1 MSEKATIIQ
10 VSHDRLIG
18 KKCLVDGDFAP
29 HLCELIDKCDELGI
43 EIYVTASHREGD
55 QVLTGAIVSKAK
67 KSCHYVGHAI
77 DANFS
82 LPDHWM
88 NSKRMKKANSDDWP
102 EAFTDL
108 IDWIRAHPVLR
119 WGGDFKDPDEV
130 HIDSNLY
137 HRDKELY
144 QSKLNSLALSDGL
157 V

>member
-18 KKCLVDGDFAP
+18 KKCLADGEFAP

-43 EIYVTASHREGD
+43 EIYITSSYRNPASP
-55 QVLTGAIVSKAK
+55 VTGAIVNPAT
-67 KSCHYVGHAI
+67 KSCHHIGHAI

-88 NSKRMKKANSDDWP
+88 NSKRMKKAKSDGWP
-102 EAFTDL
+102 DAFTDL
-108 IDWIRAHPVLR
+108 IEWIRAHPVLR
-119 WGGDFKDPDEV
+119 WGGDFPNEDAV